1 MGELKQAM
9 TQVEFERWQQFYMRH
24 PFDDHHRYQRPAV
37 LVSQSMAGGDVK
49 QKFDFLAPPFED
61 EHEEVEGLSS
71 ADIKTIIALG
81 GTIPK
86 V

>member
-37 LVSQSMAGGDVK
+37 LVAQSMAGGDVK
-49 QKFDFLAPPFED
+49 QKFEFLTPPV
-61 EHEEVEGLSS
+61 EEEPDGVNGLSS
-71 ADIKTIIALG
+71 ADVKTIIALG
-81 GTIPK
+81 GTIPN